1 MGKKEILIIIGL
13 VILSLVVGIV
23 IGKMRGTS
31 GKRDMTASPVVNEK
45 SGGEVATQSPA
56 NQPPFVQQYDYT
68 MQIQKILKERP
79 HDAKAYADVGDI
91 YFDQHQFTDAIEYY
105 KQAIAL
111 DPQDIDSYND
121 MGLSYHYIGKS
132 DEGLKYVE
140 EGINKNPAFQRIWLT
155 KGFILAIKGNVAEA
169 RAAWE
174 KAYSLGPNSDEGKS
188 AASFLEQYRGAAK

>member
-1 MGKKEILIIIGL
+1 MGKKQILIIIGL

-31 GKRDMTASPVVNEK
+31 GKHDMAASPVVHEK
-45 SGGEVATQSPA
+45 SGGEGATQSPA
-56 NQPPFVQQYDYT
+56 NQPPFVQPYDYT

-91 YFDQHQFTDAIEYY
+91 YFDQHQFTDAIGYY
-105 KQAIAL
+105 KQAVAL
-111 DPQDIDSYND
+111 DPQDSDSYND
-121 MGLSYHYIGKS
+121 MGLSYHYIGMS

-174 KAYSLGPNSDEGKS
+174 KAYSLGPNSDAGKS
-188 AASFLEQYRGAAK
+188 AASFLEQYRGAAR